1 MLLRVTIDIFS
12 GRPNPVVELKGDKA
26 KDALKRLQPV
36 KKIERAEADETI
48 PAFSKLG
55 YRGLIIEQAE
65 ERSDALPDSFR
76 LAHGELFGEKL
87 AHLAA
92 DSDFEE
98 YLLETADLLHVD
110 AGDDFRRTL
119 KAEMLKEREAMKS
132 DEIRPIILPPIFRR
146 ILEENKIAPCAPLY
160 EPGWWNDGGQRQWNN
175 NCYNYASNCRTDT
188 FAQPGLA
195 AEAIYSTISVD
206 EVKRA
211 ALADC
216 LEDSPTANN
225 NPPAEGHLVALVIA
239 PGWDYHWYRM
249 NRNCSW
255 SHKPGS
261 TQATNLDNAGAK
273 IIDPRNA
280 DRGRYTEFAGF
291 MVVKHGHIKLK

>member
-1 MLLRVTIDIFS
+1 MLLRVTVDIFS
-12 GRPNPVVELKGDKA
+12 GRPNPVVDLKGDKA

-36 KKIERAEADETI
+36 KKIERADAVETI
-48 PAFSKLG
+48 LASQLG
-55 YRGLIIEQAE
+55 YRGLIIEQEE
-65 ERSDALPDSFR
+65 ERSDFLPDSFR
-76 LAHGELFGEKL
+76 LAHGELFGENL

-98 YLLETADLLHVD
+98 YLLETAELQNVD
-110 AGDDFRRTL
+110 AGDDFRRML
-119 KAEMLKEREAMKS
+119 KSEMLKKREARKS
-132 DEIRPIILPPIFRR
+132 DEERPIILPIPFKR
-146 ILEENKIAPCAPLY
+146 ILEENKIAPCTPLY
-160 EPGWWNDGGQRQWNN
+160 EPSWWNDGGQRQWNN
-175 NCYNYASNCRTDT
+175 NCYNYASNYRTDT

-195 AEAIYSTISVD
+195 AGAMYSAISVE
-206 EVKRA
+206 EVKKA

-216 LEDSPTANN
+216 LKDAPEVN

-261 TQATNLDNAGAK
+261 TEATNLDNAGAK
-273 IIDPRNA
+273 ITDPRNA
-280 DRGRYTEFAGF
+280 DRGPYTEFAGF

>member
-1 MLLRVTIDIFS
+1 MLRVTIDIFS

-36 KKIERAEADETI
+36 RNIEGADAAVETV

-55 YRGLIIEQAE
+55 YRGLIIEQME
-65 ERSDALPDSFR
+65 DRSDFLPDSFR
-76 LAHGELFGEKL
+76 LAHGELFGENL

-98 YLLETADLLHVD
+98 YIIEAAELQNVD
-110 AGDDFRRTL
+110 AGDDFRRML
-119 KAEMLKEREAMKS
+119 KAEMAKARDARKS
-132 DEIRPIILPPIFRR
+132 DEVRPIIQPPFFKR
-146 ILEENKIAPCAPLY
+146 ILEENKIAPCSPLY

-175 NCYNYASNCRTDT
+175 NCYNYASNYRTDT

-195 AEAIYSTISVD
+195 AGTMYSAISVD
-206 EVKRA
+206 EVKKA

-216 LEDSPTANN
+216 LEDAPKAN

-273 IIDPRNA
+273 IIDPRAA
-280 DRGRYTEFAGF
+280 DRGPYTEFAGF